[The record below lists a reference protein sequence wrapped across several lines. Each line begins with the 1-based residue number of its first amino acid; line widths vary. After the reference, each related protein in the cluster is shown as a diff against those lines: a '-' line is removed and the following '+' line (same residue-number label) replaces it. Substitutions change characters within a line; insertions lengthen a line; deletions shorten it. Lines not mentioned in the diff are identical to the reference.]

1 MSLNSNM
8 SPDLREL
15 VEKIDVIP
23 KKKFQT
29 IIPSGR
35 VTEK

>member
-1 MSLNSNM
+1 MSLNSNI

-23 KKKFQT
+23 KKKFRS
-29 IIPSGR
+29 IISSER
-35 VTEK
+35 FDEK